1 MLPRRR
7 SPWAAIVFTT
17 VLALGLIIVVRL
29 QAENSVVAALA
40 GTTALLLLA
49 VFAVVNVAVLVLR
62 REPGREGGFKAPTV
76 VPVLGAVACL
86 YLLGPWARLEAD
98 LVQYKIAGGLL
109 ALGVVLWV
117 ITFVAQPGHGHGRQP
132 LRGRRPPGRLGPVS
146 GIRGCTSTCAR
157 GFFVVPGTAVAWC
170 GVCSRS

>member
-1 MLPRRR
+1 MLPGRR
-7 SPWAAIVFTT
+7 SPWAAILFTT
-17 VLALGLIIVVRL
+17 LLALGLIVVVRL

-62 REPGREGGFKAPTV
+62 RDPGHPGGFTAPTV
-76 VPVLGAVACL
+76 IPVVGAVACL

-109 ALGVVLWV
+109 LLGVVLWAV
-117 ITFVAQPGHGHGRQP
+117 TFVLNRVTGAADSRFEDVDH
-132 LRGRRPPGRLGPVS
+132 LG
-146 GIRGCTSTCAR
+146 G
-157 GFFVVPGTAVAWC
+157 
-170 GVCSRS
+170 